1 MITVFTME
9 REYPYGT
16 LRSTNG
22 SKVKVVLEEKG
33 LPYHVE
39 TVSPGAVWKK
49 QPEILANHP
58 LGKVPWIDDDGVVLY
73 DSTVINE
80 YLNEKR
86 ANNPLLPAT
95 PGQRAVAR
103 ALENYGDEGVLSK
116 FLPMIWMPWWSPEDQ
131 RDAQAMERGRQGLR
145 EEVFP
150 FLQQTL
156 SGQDYL
162 CGDFSLADVPMMTV
176 AMVLEVDGM
185 DTSSFPEVADYLQRL
200 RQRDSYQAISPQE
213 RMAETAG
220 SE

>member
-1 MITVFTME
+1 
-9 REYPYGT
+9 
-16 LRSTNG
+16 
-22 SKVKVVLEEKG
+22 
-33 LPYHVE
+33 
-39 TVSPGAVWKK
+39 
-49 QPEILANHP
+49 
-58 LGKVPWIDDDGVVLY
+58 VLY

-150 FLQQTL
+150 FLQRTL

>member
-33 LPYHVE
+33 LPYQVE

-58 LGKVPWIDDDGVVLY
+58 LGKVPWIDDDGLVLY

-95 PGQRAVAR
+95 PVQRAVAR

-116 FLPMIWMPWWSPEDQ
+116 FLPMIWMPWWSPEGQ

-185 DTSSFPEVADYLQRL
+185 DTSSFPEVAYYLQRL
-200 RQRDSYQAISPQE
+200 RQRDSYLAISPQE
-213 RMAETAG
+213 SMAETAG
-220 SE
+220 SK

>member
-1 MITVFTME
+1 
-9 REYPYGT
+9 
-16 LRSTNG
+16 
-22 SKVKVVLEEKG
+22 
-33 LPYHVE
+33 
-39 TVSPGAVWKK
+39 
-49 QPEILANHP
+49 
-58 LGKVPWIDDDGVVLY
+58 
-73 DSTVINE
+73 VINE

-95 PGQRAVAR
+95 PVQRAVAR

-116 FLPMIWMPWWSPEDQ
+116 FLPMIWMPWWSPEGQ

-200 RQRDSYQAISPQE
+200 RQRDSYLAISPQE
-213 RMAETAG
+213 SMAETAG
-220 SE
+220 SK